1 MLLHKKRLC
10 LGFGLGFIFFG
21 KYWFNIDWNERMSI
35 FNYMMS
41 KIYKEKKEPEELL
54 KEPSGCINIQY
65 DSETGDFHVFCDIND
80 VSAESSEILSLL
92 LFHISN
98 GELEPFVYESLKLWA
113 GEDREKKAFNL
124 MLAEDIKKI
133 NSLILDIET
142 TAEETDDVKGN
153 KVAVKASRVFNFR
166 DMK

>member
-1 MLLHKKRLC
+1 
-10 LGFGLGFIFFG
+10 
-21 KYWFNIDWNERMSI
+21 MSI

-41 KIYKEKKEPEELL
+41 KIYKEKKKPEELL

-65 DSETGDFHVFCDIND
+65 DSETGDFQVFCDIND

-98 GELEPFVYESLKLWA
+98 GELEVFIYESLKLWA

-133 NSLILDIET
+133 NSLILDIDT
-142 TAEETDDVKGN
+142 SEEEKSEVTSN